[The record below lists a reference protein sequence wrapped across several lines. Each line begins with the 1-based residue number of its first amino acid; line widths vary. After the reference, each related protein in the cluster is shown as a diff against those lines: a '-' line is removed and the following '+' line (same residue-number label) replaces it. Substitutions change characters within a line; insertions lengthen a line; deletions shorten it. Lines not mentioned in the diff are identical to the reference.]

1 MGDTAAIAVAASA
14 SPGNVVFCRGLS
26 FKATESDVRGML
38 ADCGDI
44 LSVSMPVDARAR
56 PSGNAYVE
64 FSSREACARAIAK
77 AAAGISHL
85 GRYIEIMPRLQRNDS
100 QPAAH
105 GAPTVA
111 AAPTEASTISSGLA
125 RILAAQ
131 PKRPLTRN
139 RTPLRDNG
147 ANDASTAASGAAPSA
162 GQNSAPPQQRAI
174 TPRRGQSD
182 GQVIRLQ
189 PWRDPKNAGTPST
202 HRMPGD
208 VAGRICIGAEFSGQL
223 SPLEDY
229 EREMAWIHHDLAGAE
244 ERYKRHQK
252 ELSCLTQDKAL
263 LDEQVQSLF
272 LLLDFG
278 SLIPLV
284 QVNEETRSRL
294 QRSEERKAQIESLKA
309 AKFNCRRL
317 MLEISRAMP
326 AAALQGDAYR
336 LCAQSDL
343 KAQIKR
349 LQEVGAPCP
358 TAPHRGKSH
367 KKYATCL

>member
-1 MGDTAAIAVAASA
+1 MGDTAAIAGAASA
-14 SPGNVVFCRGLS
+14 SSGNVVFCRGLS

-85 GRYIEIMPRLQRNDS
+85 GRYIEIMPRLQRNDF
-100 QPAAH
+100 QPAQTH
-105 GAPTVA
+105 GASTAP

-139 RTPLRDNG
+139 RTPLRDNR
-147 ANDASTAASGAAPSA
+147 ANDASTAAPGAAPSA
-162 GQNSAPPQQRAI
+162 GQNSVAPQQRAI

-223 SPLEDY
+223 SSLEDY
-229 EREMAWIHHDLAGAE
+229 EREMAWIQHDLSGAE

-263 LDEQVQSLF
+263 LDEQV
-272 LLLDFG
+272 
-278 SLIPLV
+278 
-284 QVNEETRSRL
+284 
-294 QRSEERKAQIESLKA
+294 
-309 AKFNCRRL
+309 
-317 MLEISRAMP
+317 
-326 AAALQGDAYR
+326 
-336 LCAQSDL
+336 
-343 KAQIKR
+343 
-349 LQEVGAPCP
+349 
-358 TAPHRGKSH
+358 
-367 KKYATCL
+367 

>member
-1 MGDTAAIAVAASA
+1 MGDAVAIVLAASA
-14 SPGNVVFCRGLS
+14 SHGNVVFCRGLS
-26 FKATESDVRGML
+26 FKATESDVRGIL

-64 FSSREACARAIAK
+64 FSSSEACTRAIAK
-77 AAAGISHL
+77 AAAGISHM

-100 QPAAH
+100 QPAVRGTSA
-105 GAPTVA
+105 VS
-111 AAPTEASTISSGLA
+111 AAPPKASPISSGLA

-131 PKRPLTRN
+131 PKRPPARN

-147 ANDASTAASGAAPSA
+147 ANDASTAPLSTAPSA
-162 GQNSAPPQQRAI
+162 GQNSEAPQQRAI

-182 GQVIRLQ
+182 GQAIRLQ

-202 HRMPGD
+202 HRMPSD

-229 EREMAWIHHDLAGAE
+229 EREMAWIQHDLASAD

-263 LDEQVQSLF
+263 LDEQVCSLCIYFWSSVLLF
-272 LLLDFG
+272 L
-278 SLIPLV
+278 
-284 QVNEETRSRL
+284 
-294 QRSEERKAQIESLKA
+294 
-309 AKFNCRRL
+309 
-317 MLEISRAMP
+317 
-326 AAALQGDAYR
+326 
-336 LCAQSDL
+336 
-343 KAQIKR
+343 
-349 LQEVGAPCP
+349 
-358 TAPHRGKSH
+358 
-367 KKYATCL
+367 